1 MGAIFPEP
9 DCGGL
14 DPPACCEDGTGIFMY
29 GTKALPISWP
39 QEVSALIY
47 LLMLLWTFLGV
58 AIAADIFMWALPAC
72 PGRRSGAAADYLDV

>member
-58 AIAADIFMWALPAC
+58 AIAADIFM
-72 PGRRSGAAADYLDV
+72 

>member
-9 DCGGL
+9 DCGGQ

-72 PGRRSGAAADYLDV
+72 PGRRPSAAAW